1 MTHPETPPIPAKKR
15 NTRSWKTEAKALR
28 EDAETWAAKYHDESD
43 RTATLSDALADAL
56 EAKGKLEGE
65 QGALTTDVAFWQ
77 RVAIALETQYALRGR
92 LVVVLFTVAMALAFW
107 LGFR

>member
-56 EAKGKLEGE
+56 EAKGKL
-65 QGALTTDVAFWQ
+65 GAARDL
-77 RVAIALETQYALRGR
+77 LETQYALRGR
-92 LVVVLFTVAMALAFW
+92 LVVVLFTIAMALAFW